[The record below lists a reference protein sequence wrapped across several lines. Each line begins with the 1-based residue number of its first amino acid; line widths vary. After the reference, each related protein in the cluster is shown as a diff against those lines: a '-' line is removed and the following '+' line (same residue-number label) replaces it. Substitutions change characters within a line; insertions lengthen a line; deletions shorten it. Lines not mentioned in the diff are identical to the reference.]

1 MQIIVYSAEVDGGGG
16 VGEMGVE
23 EGGVDSLTDMYDNLP
38 PLEKLERYFQ
48 SEDVLDRYK
57 PILYIQCMYITICT
71 TIIMQKVLE
80 LYKMCVTCMKHMS
93 APHSQYLPSTI
104 QT

>member
-16 VGEMGVE
+16 GGEMGVE
-23 EGGVDSLTDMYDNLP
+23 EGGVDSLTDMYDDLP

-48 SEDVLDRYK
+48 SEDVLDRYGIYLQCK
-57 PILYIQCMYITICT
+57 YIIICT
-71 TIIMQKVLE
+71 TIIIQKVLE
-80 LYKMCVTCMKHMS
+80 LYRMYVTCTKHMS
-93 APHSQYLPSTI
+93 EPHSQCLPSTI